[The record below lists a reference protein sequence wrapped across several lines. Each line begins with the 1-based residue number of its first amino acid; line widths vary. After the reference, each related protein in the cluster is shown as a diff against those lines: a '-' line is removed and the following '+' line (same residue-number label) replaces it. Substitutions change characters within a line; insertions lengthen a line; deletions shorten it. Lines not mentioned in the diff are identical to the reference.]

1 MLCTKMKETKKEHLC
16 FNFFLARSEQA
27 FFFLDRGFLT
37 SCEAELQELMKQ
49 IDIMVAHKRA
59 EWESRTQTLESCLDI
74 REQELSSLRN
84 ALDEKRKEVLLW
96 GFSFVPLA

>member
-1 MLCTKMKETKKEHLC
+1 MYANVIRARYNIIL
-16 FNFFLARSEQA
+16 FL
-27 FFFLDRGFLT
+27 LDRGFLT

-59 EWESRTQTLESCLDI
+59 EWETRTQTLESCLDI

-84 ALDEKRKEVLLW
+84 ALDEKHKEVLLW
-96 GFSFVPLA
+96 GFSVFP